1 MSIDNLNFTS
11 HDSLQILDLTLL
23 SMDDLVED
31 AGMKR
36 AEVLDKCRHVCFEQ
50 EADTCALKSAPI
62 STS

>member
-36 AEVLDKCRHVCFEQ
+36 AEVRDKCRHVLF
-50 EADTCALKSAPI
+50 
-62 STS
+62 